1 MQQSGEGNLAAW
13 VTGVEKAPCV
23 SGKAALNLPRAITHQ
38 PAEGLLQATAA
49 LRPALLQKE
58 KEKNPSGL
66 DEKPP
71 PAATGVQGLL
81 ESPGNTTRRGT
92 GSFPEPCWISA
103 KMPALQP
110 RAKHASFQSFKNRS
124 RAAHAEPPLPERAE
138 GRKTPWRDPKKVPP
152 SPFLAPQAA
161 VWSPPPPARAL
172 EIATPTLPLVH
183 GFPEMKNRNG
193 HAWRKGGM
201 GEPEE
206 GGKKK
211 QPVGSTAG
219 AFWRA
224 PRLTL
229 GGAACSEGASNPL
242 SGVPAACRGCAS
254 QRAAGEGWGGRRQQ
268 HHVPAWAAAEV
279 GRSQLGLHL
288 KAQQL

>member
-1 MQQSGEGNLAAW
+1 MQQSREGNLAAW

-206 GGKKK
+206 GGKKNSPWDPL
-211 QPVGSTAG
+211 QGPSGEHHGLPSVGLHARKVPAAPFLGSPL
-219 AFWRA
+219 RA
-224 PRLTL
+224 
-229 GGAACSEGASNPL
+229 GGARASERLGKAGGEGASSTASPHGQLLRLAGL
-242 SGVPAACRGCAS
+242 SSGYT
-254 QRAAGEGWGGRRQQ
+254 
-268 HHVPAWAAAEV
+268 
-279 GRSQLGLHL
+279 
-288 KAQQL
+288 